1 MNILLINKSDTQG
14 GAAVAANRLLQA
26 LSKSGV
32 LVKMLVQEKHSDDTK
47 IISTSDTR
55 WKKWTNLY
63 HFILERLLFLPYEKS
78 KEVRFAFSIGKGG
91 ENISSNTFIQ
101 ASEILHLHWFN
112 QGYLSVE
119 NVLELTQ
126 LNKPIVWTLHD
137 MWAFTGGCHYA
148 GACENY
154 KTECANC
161 HFLKNPKKPDLSTKV
176 FQRKQKAYKNKN
188 ITIVTCSQWLGRKA
202 KESNLLSPFNIVS
215 IPNPINTDLFK
226 PQKQA
231 VLREKYGLHINKKL
245 ILFAAANVSDKRK
258 GIRYFIEAIQLL
270 STKHKE
276 SVNDYELIVFGKS
289 SKETLQE
296 ISLPVHT
303 LGYLDNVQQIAEIYA
318 LSDLFILPS
327 LEDNLPNT
335 VMESLA
341 CGTPVVAFNTGGI
354 PEMIDHKNNGYLA
367 DYKSSEDLANGILH
381 VLDAADYLSFR
392 ENARKKVEDNFSEQ
406 KVAKRYSDLYK
417 SLNKS

>member
-32 LVKMLVQEKHSDDTK
+32 SAKMLVQEKRSDDTK
-47 IISTSDTR
+47 IVSTSNSR
-55 WKKWTNLY
+55 WKKWKDLY
-63 HFILERLLFLPYEKS
+63 HFIIERLLFLPYEKS
-78 KEVRFAFSIGKGG
+78 KEIRFAFSIGKSG
-91 ENISSNTFIQ
+91 ENISSNTLVES
-101 ASEILHLHWFN
+101 ADVLHLHWFN

-126 LNKPIVWTLHD
+126 LNKPVVWTLHD

-154 KTECANC
+154 KNECANC
-161 HFLKNPKKPDLSTKV
+161 HFLKNPKNPDLSTKV
-176 FQRKQKAYKNKN
+176 FQHKQKAYKNTN

-202 KESNLLSPFNIVS
+202 KESSLLADFNIIS

-226 PQKQA
+226 PQKQSI
-231 VLREKYGLHINKKL
+231 LREKYGLHTNKKL

-270 STKHKE
+270 STKHTE
-276 SVNDYELIVFGKS
+276 SINNYELIVFGKS

-296 ISLPVHT
+296 ISLPVHS

-354 PEMIDHKNNGYLA
+354 PEMIDHKSNGYLA

-381 VLDAADYLSFR
+381 ILNADNYSSFR

-417 SLNKS
+417 TLNKS